1 MSNYRLRLSLFK
13 DGALAG
19 LVYINIAVFIVVGV
33 YNAIFFLVTNH
44 TPLFFD
50 KTLALS
56 SSPIEA
62 LKHPWSII
70 TYMFYHLDFLHALF
84 NLLVL
89 YWFGVI
95 FVDFFGN
102 LKLTTMYIAGGI
114 AGGVFY
120 LLAYNSLPLFY
131 DEGPAILLGAS
142 AAIMAITF
150 GSASFAPNH
159 KIWLMFI
166 GDVRLKYL
174 ALTYLVIDLI
184 QIPFGNAGGHIA
196 HLGGAFVGA
205 LWGYIYRKKGQNIL
219 IWLEKPLGS
228 IREISFKRRRTLKVA
243 YKNPQMQTKKKQN
256 SKELDELL
264 DKISQK
270 GFDSLTDA
278 EKDKLFK
285 YKNDLNS

>member
-1 MSNYRLRLSLFK
+1 MHYNRLRLSLTK

-19 LVYINIAVFIVVGV
+19 LVYINIAVFIFVGV
-33 YNAIFFLVTNH
+33 YNAIFYLVTDH

-50 KTLALS
+50 KMLALS
-56 SSPIEA
+56 SDPVTVV
-62 LKHPWSII
+62 KHPWTII

-102 LKLTTMYIAGGI
+102 LKLTTMYVAGGI
-114 AGGVFY
+114 TGGLFY
-120 LLAYNSLPLFY
+120 LLAYNSLPVFY
-131 DEGPAILLGAS
+131 DEGTSILLGAS

-150 GSASFAPNH
+150 GSASFSPNH

-174 ALTYLVIDLI
+174 AFAYLIIDLI

-205 LWGYIYRKKGQNIL
+205 LWGYTYRKNGKNIL
-219 IWLEKPLGS
+219 GWLESLLNS
-228 IREISFKRRRTLKVA
+228 IKKISFKRKTLKVA
-243 YKNPQMQTKKKQN
+243 YKNPQMQPKKKQN
-256 SKELDELL
+256 NKELDELL

-270 GFDSLTDA
+270 GLDSLTEA
-278 EKDKLFK
+278 EKQKLFK

>member
-1 MSNYRLRLSLFK
+1 MHYNRLRLSLTK

-19 LVYINIAVFIVVGV
+19 LIYINIAVFIFVGV
-33 YNAIFFLVTNH
+33 YNAIFYLVTDH

-50 KTLALS
+50 KMLALS
-56 SSPIEA
+56 SDPVTA
-62 LKHPWSII
+62 VKHPWTII

-102 LKLTTMYIAGGI
+102 LKLTTMYVAGGI
-114 AGGVFY
+114 TGGLFY
-120 LLAYNSLPLFY
+120 LLAYNSLPVFY
-131 DEGPAILLGAS
+131 DEGTSILLGAS

-150 GSASFAPNH
+150 GSASFSPNH

-174 ALTYLVIDLI
+174 AFAYLIIDLI

-205 LWGYIYRKKGQNIL
+205 LWGYTYRKNGKNIL
-219 IWLEKPLGS
+219 GWLESLLNS
-228 IREISFKRRRTLKVA
+228 IKKISFKRKTLKVA
-243 YKNPQMQTKKKQN
+243 YKNPQMQPKKRQN
-256 SKELDELL
+256 NKELDELL

-270 GFDSLTDA
+270 GLDSLTEA
-278 EKDKLFK
+278 EKQKLFK